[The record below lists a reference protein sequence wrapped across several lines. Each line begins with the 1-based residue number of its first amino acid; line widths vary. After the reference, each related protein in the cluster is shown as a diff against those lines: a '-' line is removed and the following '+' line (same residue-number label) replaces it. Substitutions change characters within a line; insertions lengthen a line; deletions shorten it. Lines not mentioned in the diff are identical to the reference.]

1 MNEDT
6 DRFGLKRKK
15 KLMKF
20 MADSFYFLL
29 QGMICEEWGKEEWDK
44 HSEVSNQRS
53 GTFVMRNR
61 KATG

>member
-29 QGMICEEWGKEEWDK
+29 QGMICEE
-44 HSEVSNQRS
+44 
-53 GTFVMRNR
+53 
-61 KATG
+61 